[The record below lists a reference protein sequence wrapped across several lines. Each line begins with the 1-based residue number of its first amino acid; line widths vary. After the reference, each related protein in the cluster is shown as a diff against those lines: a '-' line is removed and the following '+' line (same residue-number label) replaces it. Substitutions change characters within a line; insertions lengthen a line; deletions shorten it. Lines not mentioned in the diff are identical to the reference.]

1 MARRRNPET
10 FAAQQTSILRAAERC
25 IRRFGF
31 DGTGIASLCAEAGIS
46 SGRLYHYFP
55 SKAAII
61 AALIAEAQADALAS
75 LDRLGLAPMTPA
87 ALMAAVEAAAVWV
100 ADPDYAAIALEIAAS
115 AARDTVIA
123 TALASHDRAVMAA
136 WRHAIERGQSA
147 GTFPPHP
154 PAEALAEAIA
164 LLLDGI
170 VGCRVSTPEL
180 TDAAIIR
187 RVRFILSPLLEST
200 GQ

>member
-31 DGTGIASLCAEAGIS
+31 DGTGIAALCAEAGIS

-75 LDRLGLAPMTPA
+75 LDQLNTAAMTPA
-87 ALMAAVEAAAVWV
+87 ALIAAVESAAIWV

-115 AARDTVIA
+115 AARDAMIA
-123 TALASHDRAVMAA
+123 TALASHDQTVMAA
-136 WRHAIERGQSA
+136 WQTAIERGQVA
-147 GTFPPHP
+147 GTFPTA
-154 PAEALAEAIA
+154 PAAALAEAIA
-164 LLLDGI
+164 LLLDGF
-170 VGCRVSTPEL
+170 VGCRLSNPDL

-187 RVRFILSPLLEST
+187 RVRFILPPLLEST